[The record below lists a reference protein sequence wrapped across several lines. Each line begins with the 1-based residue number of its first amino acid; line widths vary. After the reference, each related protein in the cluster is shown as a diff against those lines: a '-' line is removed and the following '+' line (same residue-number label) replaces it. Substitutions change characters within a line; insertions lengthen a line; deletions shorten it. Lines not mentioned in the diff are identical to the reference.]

1 MRIVNF
7 YLLYLS
13 FSKMTRGSC
22 FKKISDIVNEPDGSF
37 FDLADKCA
45 GIAEAG
51 IYCQIT
57 LHNGIP
63 ALQTLR
69 NPVVFPSL
77 LPEQREGLSCF
88 EFITQIYS
96 IFSLA
101 LQMPNSLP
109 LVANEG

>member
-1 MRIVNF
+1 
-7 YLLYLS
+7 
-13 FSKMTRGSC
+13 MTRGSC

-37 FDLADKCA
+37 FDLADEGTWVA
-45 GIAEAG
+45 EIGIQ
-51 IYCQIT
+51 CQIT
-57 LHNGIP
+57 FQDRIP